1 MRVTTTS
8 DVVDLLDASFPS
20 AALGAALELGLFWMI
35 GERPRPALEIASEL
49 GIPSAR
55 CVYWLQ
61 LLERV
66 GLLERKREGFAASA
80 VARTAIVGTFS
91 RETWAFLALEARERL
106 PVLVDLALSIREGG
120 PLPLALQRPRPGYVE
135 MMSADRGRARRFTR
149 MLEEL
154 HRPLAE
160 ELADRL
166 DARGVTRMLDLGG
179 GSGVLSLAL
188 ARRNPGLA
196 AVVVDIPA
204 VCEAG
209 REIAE
214 ASGLADR
221 VTYQP
226 ADILRDQLPGPFNLA
241 VMCDVGVYSE
251 RLFRR
256 VEAAMDRG
264 GRLVIADVFAPAPGV
279 APPSRV
285 HWLFERSLSDPRFA
299 TETAGDVETMLQG
312 AGFQLLSRETMKPP
326 GSEAG
331 HDDLL
336 TILRAAVAEG

>member
-35 GERPRPALEIASEL
+35 DERPRPALEIAAAL
-49 GIPSAR
+49 GIPPAR

-61 LLERV
+61 LLEQV
-66 GLLERKREGFAASA
+66 GLLERGPEGFAASA
-80 VARTAIVGTFS
+80 AARTAIVRAFS

-106 PVLVDLALSIREGG
+106 PVLVDLALSIHEGG
-120 PLPLALQRPRPGYVE
+120 PLPAALQAPRPGYVE
-135 MMSADRGRARRFTR
+135 MMSADAGRARRFTR

-160 ELADRL
+160 ELAGRI
-166 DARGVTRMLDLGG
+166 DARGVTRVLDLGG
-179 GSGVLSLAL
+179 GSGVVSLAL

-196 AVVVDIPA
+196 AVVVDIA
-204 VCEAG
+204 TVCEAG
-209 REIAE
+209 REIAA

-226 ADILRDQLPGPFNLA
+226 ADILRDDLPRQFNLA
-241 VMCDVGVYSE
+241 VMCDVGVYSVT
-251 RLFRR
+251 LFRR
-256 VEAAMDRG
+256 VAAAMDRG
-264 GRLVIADVFAPAPGV
+264 ARLVIADVFAPAAGV

-285 HWLFERSLSDPRFA
+285 HWLFERSLSEPRFA
-299 TETAGDVETMLQG
+299 IETTGEVEAMLQA
-312 AGFQLLSRETMKPP
+312 AGFRVLSREMMDPP
-326 GSEAG
+326 GGEAG
-331 HDDLL
+331 HGDLL
-336 TILRAAVAEG
+336 TILCAAVTDN